1 MVNNKH
7 NRRLQAMLEDEHPVN
22 KNSGVGSSKG
32 DRTLGWRRR
41 PLHPLGALKAGLTQ
55 EVRSKP

>member
-7 NRRLQAMLEDEHPVN
+7 NRRLQAMLEDKHPVN
-22 KNSGVGSSKG
+22 KNSGVGSGKG
-32 DRTLGWRRR
+32 DGVLGWRRQ
-41 PLHPLGALKAGLTQ
+41 PLHPLGAPQ